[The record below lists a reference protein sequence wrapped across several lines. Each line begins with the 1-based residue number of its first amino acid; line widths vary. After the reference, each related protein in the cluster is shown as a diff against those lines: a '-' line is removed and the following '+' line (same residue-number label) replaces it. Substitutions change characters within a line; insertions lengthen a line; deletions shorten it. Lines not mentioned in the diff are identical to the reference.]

1 MIELQSDLEYVV
13 SDRLKVSLDAIAQF
27 CQRWN
32 IVEFALFGSVLRDD
46 FRPDS
51 DVDVLV
57 TYESSHRL
65 TLSHLLSMQ
74 EEIEDLF
81 HRSVDLVEKKLL
93 ENPYRRS
100 NILKTYRV
108 IYASGISCPVKS
120 LRLALEGDRSGS

>member
-57 TYESSHRL
+57 TYEPSHRL
-65 TLSHLLSMQ
+65 TLSHLLGMQ
-74 EEIEDLF
+74 EEIEHLF
-81 HRSVDLVEKKLL
+81 NRCVDLVDKNRL

-100 NILKTYRV
+100 NILKTHRV
-108 IYASGISCPVKS
+108 IYAS
-120 LRLALEGDRSGS
+120 ERSG